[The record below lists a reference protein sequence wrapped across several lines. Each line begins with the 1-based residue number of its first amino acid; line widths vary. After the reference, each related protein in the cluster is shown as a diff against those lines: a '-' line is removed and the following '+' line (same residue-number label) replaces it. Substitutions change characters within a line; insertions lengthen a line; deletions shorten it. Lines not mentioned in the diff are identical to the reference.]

1 MIYTEVIIV
10 SAYEKFVRDR
20 ITQLRLQK
28 GISEYQLSYDLGH
41 SRGYIYN
48 ITSGKSLPPLT
59 ELFSIC
65 EYFELTPSEFFDD
78 RTSQPELIHKAIEGL
93 KELNDSDILLILNH
107 INRLQQG

>member
-1 MIYTEVIIV
+1 M
-10 SAYEKFVRDR
+10 SAQEYERYVRDR

-65 EYFELTPSEFFDD
+65 EYFGISPAEFFDD
-78 RTSQPELIHKAIEGL
+78 RLENPALINKAVEGM
-93 KELNDSDILLILNH
+93 KKLNDSDMLLILNN
-107 INRLQQG
+107 INRLQQR